1 LRTLRSFYNERIKTI
16 SVTQPKTF
24 GTYAWVQ
31 QDTDPEVLGFC
42 ILVTTNCMFKE
53 PRKYPYLRTL
63 EIVNKKVAISST
75 RQYLRVVGAFL
86 QEFLFSRLK
95 CNVIVMLGYRLKQQA
110 ANVQR

>member
-1 LRTLRSFYNERIKTI
+1 
-16 SVTQPKTF
+16 
-24 GTYAWVQ
+24 
-31 QDTDPEVLGFC
+31 
-42 ILVTTNCMFKE
+42 MFKE